1 MGGKLRTLFTKYRS
15 IITYLVFGV
24 LTTVVNYLVYYPLYN
39 AAGLSAA
46 ISNSVSWAAAVV
58 FAYFTNKLFVFESK
72 TWEMSVA
79 LPEFLKFV
87 GLRLASGVA
96 ETGLLLVFVDLLRF
110 NGNIWKIITSI
121 LVVILNYV
129 FSKFLVFKKSP

>member
-1 MGGKLRTLFTKYRS
+1 MSGKLRTLFTKYRS
-15 IITYLVFGV
+15 IITYLAFGV

-58 FAYFTNKLFVFESK
+58 FAYFTNKLFVFDSK
-72 TWEMSVA
+72 TWEAKVA

>member
-1 MGGKLRTLFTKYRS
+1 MSGKLRTLFTKYRS
-15 IITYLVFGV
+15 IITYLFFGV

-72 TWEMSVA
+72 TWEAKVA

>member
-1 MGGKLRTLFTKYRS
+1 MGGKLRTLFRKYRS

-46 ISNSVSWAAAVV
+46 ISNSVSWVAAVV

-72 TWEMSVA
+72 TWEAKVA

>member
-1 MGGKLRTLFTKYRS
+1 MSGKLRTLFTKYRS

-72 TWEMSVA
+72 TWEAKVA

>member
-1 MGGKLRTLFTKYRS
+1 MSGKLRTLFTKYRS

-39 AAGLSAA
+39 ATGLSAA

-72 TWEMSVA
+72 TWEAKVA

-96 ETGLLLVFVDLLRF
+96 ETGLLLVFVDMLRF

>member
-72 TWEMSVA
+72 TWDAKVA

>member
-1 MGGKLRTLFTKYRS
+1 MSGKLRTLFTKYRS

-46 ISNSVSWAAAVV
+46 ISNSVSWVAAVV

-72 TWEMSVA
+72 SWEAKVA

-110 NGNIWKIITSI
+110 NGNMWKIITSI